1 MSERQLRGSAD
12 AITSFACAACS
23 ASASSAGA
31 DAATALMDDASAIAA
46 TKLSISSAVFRASRG
61 AKRLHSFAPCGR
73 AHAAY
78 SSQRMIR
85 LSTASPIRATD
96 SCITNLS
103 FLSAEVPSTAGSL
116 PNKPYNY
123 LTSTLQNCKVCR
135 GERRRKRKNQSNN
148 AIKGNLRHLKRNF
161 KKT

>member
-1 MSERQLRGSAD
+1 MNCSPEAMQVMSERQLRGSAD

-31 DAATALMDDASAIAA
+31 DATTAAMDDASASAVM
-46 TKLSISSAVFRASRG
+46 KSSISCTVFRTSRG
-61 AKRLHSFAPCGR
+61 MKRLHTFLPSCR
-73 AHAAY
+73 AHAAI

-103 FLSAEVPSTAGSL
+103 FLSAEVPFNGRKSTKQTLQL
-116 PNKPYNY
+116 PYKY
-123 LTSTLQNCKVCR
+123 LTKL
-135 GERRRKRKNQSNN
+135 
-148 AIKGNLRHLKRNF
+148 
-161 KKT
+161 

>member
-1 MSERQLRGSAD
+1 MNCSPEAMQVMSERQLRGSAD

-31 DAATALMDDASAIAA
+31 DATTAAMDDASAIAFM
-46 TKLSISSAVFRASRG
+46 KSRQSCAVLRFSFG
-61 AKRLHSFAPCGR
+61 MKRLHSFAPCDR

-103 FLSAEVPSTAGSL
+103 FLSAEVPFNGGNPTKQTLQL
-116 PNKPYNY
+116 PYKY
-123 LTSTLQNCKVCR
+123 LTKL
-135 GERRRKRKNQSNN
+135 
-148 AIKGNLRHLKRNF
+148 
-161 KKT
+161 